1 MFRHVSH
8 CIAMIEYVLYVSVLH
23 VLGAT
28 TQAPAGG
35 GGAGGKLALLKVCG
49 GGAGGKLAS
58 LSS

>member
-1 MFRHVSH
+1 
-8 CIAMIEYVLYVSVLH
+8 MIEYVLYVSVLH